1 MPAPM
6 ETVRGRIAVPLF
18 TFRAMHSKNRSVLK
32 LRGALEDAGWQARQ
46 AAMALEEGVIWR
58 GADATRALA
67 QRASGS
73 PLGRAAVRLRSSVER
88 RVAWP
93 LTDELRD
100 RGELARPAVATAA
113 VALALAAAT
122 GGALTSRGGDAEVG
136 AQTATAATART
147 GLAAAYAANADEA
160 ERGDSLDGVA
170 PTFGDER
177 GSQQPVPATP
187 RRAPE
192 DPAGRTAWQ
201 FAHAFVLYEIGDADR
216 VREQFTRICTPALAR
231 SLGESPPRLPA
242 NVKVPKARV
251 LNVVI
256 GTRTRE
262 RVEASAALLRL
273 DAVSEVR
280 LTLERSKKHGW
291 RVSEVRG

>member
-1 MPAPM
+1 M
-6 ETVRGRIAVPLF
+6 
-18 TFRAMHSKNRSVLK
+18 LK
-32 LRGALEDAGWQARQ
+32 LRGALEDAGWHARE
-46 AAMALEEGVIWR
+46 AAVALEEGVIWR
-58 GADATRALA
+58 GADAARALA

-73 PLGRAAVRLRSSVER
+73 PLGRAALRLRSTVER

-100 RGELARPAVATAA
+100 RGELARTAVATAV
-113 VALALAAAT
+113 VALALAAGT
-122 GGALTSRGGDAEVG
+122 GGALTSRGGEADAT
-136 AQTATAATART
+136 QAAMAVTARA
-147 GLAAAYAANADEA
+147 GLAAVYTAEA
-160 ERGDSLDGVA
+160 ERGESLDGVA
-170 PTFGDER
+170 PTFADEHA
-177 GSQQPVPATP
+177 GKQPAPASP
-187 RRAPE
+187 RPAPK

-216 VREQFTRICTPALAR
+216 VREQFARICTPALAR

-256 GTRTRE
+256 GTRTRQ
-262 RVEASAALLRL
+262 RVEASVALLRL